1 MKSSGMGVGRNDL
14 SEGMQDVNLRHLW
27 ETDISISWLVVG
39 RRESWSLFSLLPES
53 GFLLG
58 PMSKVNTCMG
68 LLSSVLPLSHC
79 LLLKIKE
86 C

>member
-1 MKSSGMGVGRNDL
+1 MKNSGMGVGRNDW
-14 SEGMQDVNLRHLW
+14 SEGMQNANLRDLGKR
-27 ETDISISWLVVG
+27 DISILWLVVG
-39 RRESWSLFSLLPES
+39 GRESWSLFPPLPES

-58 PMSKVNTCMG
+58 PSSEVNTCMG

-86 C
+86 L